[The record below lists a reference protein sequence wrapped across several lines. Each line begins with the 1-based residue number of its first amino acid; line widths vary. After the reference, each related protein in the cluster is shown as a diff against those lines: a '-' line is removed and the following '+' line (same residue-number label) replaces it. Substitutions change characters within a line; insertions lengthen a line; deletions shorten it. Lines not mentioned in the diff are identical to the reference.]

1 MLWRA
6 DQKRYEGPSDP
17 ARPASAVNPAALG
30 FRAWLDGFWRML
42 GVNDALRGLLG
53 PSRHDRVWNAVVLA
67 GGEPGNRPEVHASG
81 PVGLMDVAIPDL
93 TTMRRDQAHRALEV
107 LTTGTPRHTRWAVSG
122 RPIMRSVQRAPTSR
136 THSQSGVA
144 AIRQGDPRAMGG

>member
-42 GVNDALRGLLG
+42 GVNDALRGSLG

-67 GGEPGNRPEVHASG
+67 GGEPGNRPEVLRLTPDSG
-81 PVGLMDVAIPDL
+81 QVVVWSGGLGSRLVGLSGQVVF
-93 TTMRRDQAHRALEV
+93 V
-107 LTTGTPRHTRWAVSG
+107 L
-122 RPIMRSVQRAPTSR
+122 
-136 THSQSGVA
+136 
-144 AIRQGDPRAMGG
+144 